1 MVLELGADA
10 EFTGAPLIEN
20 GTSAAHDN
28 FPVKFLTGIIVL
40 TCLVLVWLGWHT
52 YAIYN
57 SSHVRQQRHFRIQ
70 QLQGTIMHLDEV
82 LTMSARMAAAT
93 GDASWE
99 QRYRKY
105 EPMLDGAI
113 KEVIRLAPHAY
124 SGEGAAQ
131 SDAANIKLVEFEHR
145 AFDLVRQNRRAEAHG
160 LLFSREYETQKRI
173 YSQGMTNVA
182 DRLRRNADD
191 QLRAEHH
198 KAAVDIFGVAT
209 SLPALLI
216 AWLVVLRTLQ
226 HWRTRLAASNR
237 QLDQQANT
245 LRELNSDLDRR
256 VEERTAELCANQKL
270 LQKAKEIAENASRAK
285 SDFLANMSHEIRTPM
300 NGILGMTELA
310 LDTKLAPEQRG
321 YLEIVKNSG
330 ESLLT
335 VINDILDFSKVEA
348 GKLELESIGFN
359 LRDHLAPGMKAL
371 GVRASE
377 QGLELNYALQP
388 EVPEVLV
395 GDPNRLSQVLNNL
408 AGNAVKFTEHGEVF
422 VEVAWE
428 SERDGQVC
436 LHFSVRDTGI
446 GIPAEKQAA
455 IFDAFSQADSSTTR
469 RYGGTGLGLTIS
481 RRLVEKMG
489 GRIWVDSVPGAGSTF
504 HFTALFGVGRVP
516 EQPPPQDLDLSG
528 RMVLVVDDNVTNRR
542 ILEAHLTAWGM
553 QPILAADARTALN
566 FLTHAAD
573 AGHPFPLAVVDAQM
587 PETDGFALVA
597 EIRRNPSLARAAIVV
612 LTSAGQ
618 TGDVARCQELHV
630 AAHLIKPVG
639 RSELRKAVVQVLGKE
654 PQAPLRPSSPSPDR
668 YPSLHILLAEDN
680 PVNRLLAVRLLEK
693 RGHTVVA
700 ADNGRNALEEIERV
714 SFDLVLMDV
723 QMPEMDGFEAIAA
736 LRDKEKTMDRHLPV
750 IAMTAYAMQGDRER
764 CLATG
769 MDGYISKPIHAEEL
783 FATIERVLAGL
794 APWTT
799 RGYFGCSPGLPP
811 VLPDLRQSGSKQ
823 SGQPRSTGRFRF
835 DDTRRVGGEGQ
846 ILMRMA

>member
-1 MVLELGADA
+1 M
-10 EFTGAPLIEN
+10 IKN
-20 GTSAAHDN
+20 GTPAAHDN

-52 YAIYN
+52 YDTYT

-113 KEVIRLAPHAY
+113 KEVIRLEPQAY
-124 SGEGAAQ
+124 SGEGASQ

-145 AFDLVRQNRRAEAHG
+145 AFDLVRQNRRAEARG
-160 LLFSREYETQKRI
+160 LLFSREYEAQKRI

-182 DRLRRNADD
+182 DRLRRNADE

-216 AWLVVLRTLQ
+216 AWLLVLKTLQ

-237 QLDQQANT
+237 QLDQHANT
-245 LRELNSDLDRR
+245 LLELNSDLDRR

-270 LQKAKEIAENASRAK
+270 LQKAKEIAEEASRAK

-310 LDTKLAPEQRG
+310 LDTDLAPEQRG
-321 YLEIVKNSG
+321 YLEIVKSSG

-348 GKLELESIGFN
+348 GKLEFESIEFN

-395 GDPNRLSQVLNNL
+395 GDPNRLSQVFNNL
-408 AGNAVKFTEHGEVF
+408 VGNAVKFTEHGEVF
-422 VEVAWE
+422 VEVVWE

-455 IFDAFSQADSSTTR
+455 IFDAFAQADSSTTR

-489 GRIWVDSVPGAGSTF
+489 GRIWVDSAPGAGSTF
-504 HFTALFGVGRVP
+504 HFTALFGVGRAP
-516 EQPPPQDLDLSG
+516 AQPPPQVLDLSG
-528 RMVLVVDDNVTNRR
+528 R
-542 ILEAHLTAWGM
+542 
-553 QPILAADARTALN
+553 
-566 FLTHAAD
+566 
-573 AGHPFPLAVVDAQM
+573 
-587 PETDGFALVA
+587 
-597 EIRRNPSLARAAIVV
+597 IVV

-618 TGDVARCQELHV
+618 TGDVAHCQELNV

-639 RSELRKAVVQVLGKE
+639 CSELRKAVVQVLGNQ
-654 PQAPLRPSSPSPDR
+654 PHAPPRPSSPSPDR

-680 PVNRLLAVRLLEK
+680 RVNQLLAVRLLEK

-700 ADNGRNALEEIERV
+700 ADNGRNALEEIERG

-723 QMPEMDGFEAIAA
+723 QMPEMDGFEATAA
-736 LRDKEKTMDRHLPV
+736 LRDKQKTMDRHLPV

-799 RGYFGCSPGLPP
+799 RGYLGCRPGLPP
-811 VLPDLRQSGSKQ
+811 VLPDLRQSDPKQ
-823 SGQPRSTGRFRF
+823 PSQPR
-835 DDTRRVGGEGQ
+835 
-846 ILMRMA
+846 